1 MGSTDDCAKIK
12 CPHVALWMGAMAS
25 LQACEEM
32 LVLCEMMMVIENN
45 HSKFHHQQF
54 KIPSHQWCCIGAIVT
69 LQKPI
74 QYPFYETLW
83 YFAKWQHLF
92 P

>member
-1 MGSTDDCAKIK
+1 MGSTNDCVKIK
-12 CPHVALWMGAMAS
+12 CPHVALWMGAMVS
-25 LQACEEM
+25 LLTCEEM

-54 KIPSHQWCCIGAIVT
+54 KIPSRQLCYIRPIVT

-74 QYPFYETLW
+74 QCPFYKTYW
-83 YFAKWQHLF
+83 YFAKWQLLF